1 MDWFLY
7 DRDLRHEKVNNGA
20 NGHNSSLMLSS
31 IARVGANELQFV
43 RQRVASLKH
52 CGPTSCDST
61 TLGAASCEQK
71 NL

>member
-1 MDWFLY
+1 
-7 DRDLRHEKVNNGA
+7 
-20 NGHNSSLMLSS
+20 MLSS

-61 TLGAASCEQK
+61 TLGAATCEPK
-71 NL
+71 NLWVARLEVVDLRGWDNLSRF